1 MVNGP
6 FGTGKIADYTG
17 VINEVPLKKNKV
29 SSLGLFE
36 PESLNVSTAIIDV
49 DGYDIGVLGTHSRR
63 SPAKRIKHENAKQFP
78 IIVPHISLEDYVYP
92 EDVEEKR
99 MPGSTELDKLSRVRS
114 KRLTKMAGDL
124 DLTHEYFRL
133 SAIKGITKDGLGNT
147 LFNAYTVLDKTQK
160 AVEFDMTAASGLKT
174 QLLDVKR
181 YIEENNKTGGSI
193 GEIICLCSPSWF
205 NALIN
210 NAEIAEAYGNQVGL
224 ANPLRDDLRADFVF
238 QNIVFMEYSG
248 SVVLESGSTEN
259 LIEENVAYFLP
270 RGVSGM
276 FREFYAPK
284 TDMNYVGTDGI
295 LKYAAE
301 YSDPEGRWLKLTA
314 ESNALMINTRP
325 EMVVK
330 FTNKKAG
337 S

>member
-1 MVNGP
+1 MAIGP
-6 FGTGKIADYTG
+6 FGTGKVADYTG
-17 VINEVPLKKNKV
+17 VINEVPVQRNKV
-29 SSLGLFE
+29 TSLGLFE
-36 PESLNVSTAIIDV
+36 PESLTVSTAIIDV

-63 SPAKRIKHENAKQFP
+63 SPAKRIKHQNAKQFP
-78 IIVPHISLEDYVYP
+78 IIVPHIALEDYVYP

-114 KRLTKMAGDL
+114 KRLTKMSGDL

-133 SAIKGITKDGLGNT
+133 SAIKGKTKDGLGNT
-147 LFNAYTVLDKTQK
+147 LFDAYTVLGKTQE
-160 AVEFDMTAASGLKT
+160 AVTFDMKAATGLKSK
-174 QLLDVKR
+174 LLDVKR
-181 YIEENNKTGGSI
+181 HIENENKTGGTI
-193 GEIICLCSPSWF
+193 GQIICLCSPSWF
-205 NALIN
+205 DALIS

-238 QNIVFMEYSG
+238 QNIVFMEYAG
-248 SVVLESGSTEN
+248 SVVLENGSTET
-259 LIEENVAYFLP
+259 LIEDNVAYFLP

-276 FREFYAPK
+276 FKEYYAPK

-301 YSDPEGRWLKLTA
+301 YSDPEGKWLKLTA

-330 FTNKKAG
+330 FTNQAG
-337 S
+337 